1 MKKRFRQA
9 MGFLVIAALLLISLQ
24 AFADTTGKNGLFS
37 YAMKGNGTLKIT
49 TFDWNQYKTDTDIVI
64 PQLIDGYT
72 VTEIGELAFS
82 QGDIGYNNI
91 EKIFGS
97 SRRYEAGDATL
108 LIPNTVT
115 TIGEKAFFNSG
126 IGRVKIP
133 ASVKTIGTAAF
144 CTGGLKSV
152 TVEAENANYASVGN
166 ALYSKKAKELLA
178 GSIEMTAIPEGIV
191 SLGEFAFFDLDYVLY
206 KGGYFSCPSSLE
218 EIKAFAFYKSED
230 FLKDEP
236 SVNKCNFKNV
246 KKIGDYAFAQ
256 VYTNSDLIF
265 GDALNEIGV
274 GAFYKFTTY
283 EERAIDFSRCV
294 KLTYIP
300 DKAFLC
306 PGGSYDLRIIL
317 PSTIDHI
324 GKEAFAE
331 GTFRE
336 IEFIG
341 SKPST
346 IDDRAFKKTETSILY
361 SMDDRELSA
370 LLANVKTIGSEAF
383 ANCTFS
389 GDLEI
394 PECCS
399 FIGENAFSKE
409 TKLKLKVQP
418 GSYAESW
425 AQENGYEYDNGVK
438 PDLSWLN

>member
-1 MKKRFRQA
+1 MKKHFRRA
-9 MGFLVIAALLLISLQ
+9 MGFWVIVTLLLTSFQ
-24 AFADTTGKNGLFS
+24 AFATTTGKNGLFS

-49 TFDWNQYKTDTDIVI
+49 KFDWSRYITNTSIVI

-91 EKIFGS
+91 KEP
-97 SRRYEAGDATL
+97 SRRYKAGDATL

-144 CTGGLKSV
+144 CTGNLKSV
-152 TVEAENANYASVGN
+152 TVETENADYASVGN
-166 ALYSKKAKELLA
+166 ALYSKKTKELLA

-191 SLGEFAFFDLDYVLY
+191 SLGEFAFFDLDYVY

-218 EIKAFAFYKSED
+218 EIKAFAFYESD
-230 FLKDEP
+230 YFLEND
-236 SVNKCNFKNV
+236 NDKCNFKNV
-246 KKIGDYAFAQ
+246 KKIGDYAFAEA
-256 VYTNSDLIF
+256 YTMRSLIF
-265 GDALNEIGV
+265 GDALNELGV
-274 GAFYKFTTY
+274 GVFSGFRGSSYSDVQ
-283 EERAIDFSRCV
+283 IDFSSCV
-294 KLTYIP
+294 NLTYIP
-300 DKAFLC
+300 ENAFFQTLEK
-306 PGGSYDLRIIL
+306 IIL

-324 GKEAFAE
+324 GKEAFA
-331 GTFRE
+331 GTFFDK
-336 IEFIG
+336 IKFNG

-346 IDDRAFKKTETSILY
+346 IDDGAFKDIHILDSARMNIRVFSI
-361 SMDDRELSA
+361 

-383 ANCTFS
+383 ANYKFP

-399 FIGENAFSKE
+399 FIGENAFSKK
-409 TKLKLKVQP
+409 TKLKVQP

>member
-1 MKKRFRQA
+1 M
-9 MGFLVIAALLLISLQ
+9 
-24 AFADTTGKNGLFS
+24 
-37 YAMKGNGTLKIT
+37 
-49 TFDWNQYKTDTDIVI
+49 
-64 PQLIDGYT
+64 
-72 VTEIGELAFS
+72 
-82 QGDIGYNNI
+82 
-91 EKIFGS
+91 GS
-97 SRRYEAGDATL
+97 SRRYKAGDATL

-144 CTGGLKSV
+144 CTGALKSV
-152 TVEAENANYASVGN
+152 TVETENANYASVGN

-191 SLGEFAFFDLDYVLY
+191 SLGEFAFFDLDYVY

-218 EIKAFAFYKSED
+218 EIKAFAFYESEN
-230 FLKDEP
+230 FLKGD
-236 SVNKCNFKNV
+236 NDTCNFKNV
-246 KKIGDYAFAQ
+246 KKIGDYAFAG
-256 VYTNSDLIF
+256 VETKLNLIF
-265 GDALNEIGV
+265 GDALNELGV

-283 EERAIDFSRCV
+283 IFRGECAIDFSRCV

-306 PGGSYDLRIIL
+306 HGGSYDLDIIL

-331 GTFRE
+331 GTFNK
-336 IEFIG
+336 IEFNG

-346 IDDRAFKKTETSILY
+346 IDDRAFKKTDIFY
-361 SMDDRELSA
+361 SMNVRVLSA

>member
-49 TFDWNQYKTDTDIVI
+49 KFDWNQYKTDTDIVI
-64 PQLIDGYT
+64 PQFIDGYT

-91 EKIFGS
+91 EKIWGS
-97 SRRYEAGDATL
+97 LRRYKAGDATL

-144 CTGGLKSV
+144 CTGALKSV
-152 TVEAENANYASVGN
+152 TVETENANYASVDN
-166 ALYSKKAKELLA
+166 ALYSKKTKELLA
-178 GSIEMTAIPEGIV
+178 GSKEMTAIPEGIV
-191 SLGEFAFFDLDYVLY
+191 SLGEFAFFGLDYLEESGHV
-206 KGGYFSCPSSLE
+206 SCPSSLE
-218 EIKAFAFYKSED
+218 EIKAFAFYESEN
-230 FLKDEP
+230 FLKGD
-236 SVNKCNFKNV
+236 NGTCNFNV
-246 KKIGDYAFAQ
+246 KKIGDYAFAR
-256 VYTNSDLIF
+256 VNTKLNLSF
-265 GDALNEIGV
+265 GGALNELGV
-274 GAFYKFTTY
+274 GAFYEFATY
-283 EERAIDFSRCV
+283 MFMKECTISFSSCV

-300 DKAFLC
+300 DKAFLRH
-306 PGGSYDLRIIL
+306 GGSYDLNIML

-331 GTFRE
+331 GTFHT
-336 IEFIG
+336 IYFNG

-346 IDDRAFKKTETSILY
+346 IDDRAFKKTGIY
-361 SMDDRELSA
+361 SMNVRGLSA

-438 PDLSWLN
+438 PDLDWLN

>member
-1 MKKRFRQA
+1 MKKHFRRA
-9 MGFLVIAALLLISLQ
+9 MGFLVIVALLLTSFQ
-24 AFADTTGKNGLFS
+24 AFATTTGKNGLFS

-49 TFDWNQYKTDTDIVI
+49 KFDWSRYITNTSIVI

-91 EKIFGS
+91 KEP
-97 SRRYEAGDATL
+97 SRRYKAENATL

-144 CTGGLKSV
+144 CTGSLKSV
-152 TVEAENANYASVGN
+152 TVETENANYASVGN
-166 ALYSKKAKELLA
+166 ALYSKKTKELLA

-191 SLGEFAFFDLDYVLY
+191 SLGEFAFFDLDYVY
-206 KGGYFSCPSSLE
+206 EGGYFSCPSSLE
-218 EIKAFAFYKSED
+218 EIKAFAFYSSEE

-236 SVNKCNFKNV
+236 FVKKCNFKNV
-246 KKIGDYAFAQ
+246 KIIGDYAFAHVQ
-256 VYTNSDLIF
+256 TGCELIF

-274 GAFYKFTTY
+274 GAFYNCQGY
-283 EERAIDFSRCV
+283 ALRNLYIDFSNCIN
-294 KLTYIP
+294 LAYIP
-300 DKAFLC
+300 DKAFSQAES
-306 PGGSYDLRIIL
+306 GFGKIIF

-324 GKEAFAE
+324 GKEAFADTRYD
-331 GTFRE
+331 GIKFN
-336 IEFIG
+336 G

-346 IDDRAFKKTETSILY
+346 IDDGAFKNTRNIY
-361 SMDDRELSA
+361 GMDIQVFSV

-383 ANCTFS
+383 ANYTFP

-399 FIGENAFSKE
+399 FIGENAFSKK
-409 TKLKLKVQP
+409 TKLKVKP